1 MIPYLLIYLLG
12 FLVTLF
18 LVFLE
23 NRYNYEDTSF
33 KTAII
38 AAIFSWGM
46 VIVYLI
52 IKLDQLSLYHRLDSW
67 FRNNK

>member
-23 NRYNYEDTSF
+23 NKYNYESASF

-52 IKLDQLSLYHRLDSW
+52 IKLDQMSLYQKFDSW